1 MANTVHGEATVNVL
15 NPVVVEF
22 KKEIVNVTI
31 LPQLMVENLAVDHQ
45 QNREVAT
52 QTSVQVN
59 SVHIFSAFLY
69 FK

>member
-69 FK
+69 FR

>member
-31 LPQLMVENLAVDHQ
+31 LPQLMVENLAVVQQ

-52 QTSVQVN
+52 QTNVQV
-59 SVHIFSAFLY
+59 FLI
-69 FK
+69 